1 MNRKQYKVAISA
13 PAGKVWDM
21 LWSDAGYREWTTAF
35 TEGSHAV
42 SDWKKGSKVLFMD
55 AKGSGMIAVIE
66 DIVPNQ
72 FMSFK
77 HLGEIKDGVED
88 TTSDKV
94 KEWAGAHENY
104 TLTEDNGQTTV
115 TVDMDIAE
123 PFAEM
128 FDKIWP
134 KALAK
139 LKEISE
145 R

>member
-1 MNRKQYKVAISA
+1 MEKKTYTVDINA
-13 PAGKVWDM
+13 PATKVWDM
-21 LWSDAGYREWTTAF
+21 LWSETGYPEWTSAF
-35 TEGSHAV
+35 TPGSNAIT
-42 SDWKKGSKVLFMD
+42 DWKKGSKVHFTD
-55 AKGSGMIAVIE
+55 GKGSGMVAIIE
-66 DIVPNQ
+66 DLVPEK

-77 HLGEIKDGVED
+77 HIGELKDGVED

-104 TLTEDNGQTTV
+104 TLTEANGTTTV
-115 TVDMDIAE
+115 AVDMDINDQYL
-123 PFAEM
+123 EM

-139 LKEISE
+139 LKEICE